1 VKGRDR
7 DGLVGKRKIRKWM
20 IWKMTAD
27 EIVGL
32 SEGIMGDDGM
42 KGMNELVKGK
52 AGMDDMEK
60 KGNMYIV

>member
-1 VKGRDR
+1 MKGRDR